1 MSTVKKLA
9 KNTSMI
15 FASQIMNY
23 ILLFIGTIYTSRYL
37 GPEGYGIL
45 STGVALTTVF
55 AVIGDLGLGTITVR
69 EVARDKSL
77 TNKYIVNTAL
87 MKVILSIVMIILIIL
102 AVRIINYPQEI
113 SIVIYILTLSIIFST
128 FSGIFGSIFQAYEKM
143 EYGAIGGIWTSLLT
157 FICLML
163 AIYFNLNIFAFAFI
177 NVIISVLNLIYMVG
191 IFVWKFFLPKMDIN
205 LDLWKH
211 DIKLDWNFWKPVII
225 QALPLSIAVIFSTI
239 LFKLDTILLSIM
251 KGTLVVGWY
260 NVAYNILQALMFI
273 PSAFTAS
280 VFPLLSIFHISS
292 KESLEGTYQKSF
304 KYLSILGI
312 PIAVLITLL
321 ADKIILIIYPEEF
334 IPSIIA
340 LKILVWVVPFT
351 FMTIA
356 FGTILTAINKQN
368 LLMKVVFIILIL
380 NLILN
385 LILIPQF
392 SYIGS
397 AVVTV
402 ISELITFIIYFYY
415 TSKFICKI
423 KFTDTLIK
431 TIISSGIMGLFII
444 YTSTNLFLV
453 ILLAVIIYFTSLIL
467 LNTFSKE
474 ELKLF
479 KQILGVIA

>member
-1 MSTVKKLA
+1 MSIVKKLA

-15 FASQIMNY
+15 FTSQIINY

-87 MKVILSIVMIILIIL
+87 MKVILSIVMVILIII
-102 AVRIINYPQEI
+102 AVKIINYSPEI
-113 SIVIYILTLSIIFST
+113 NTVIYILTLSVIFNT
-128 FSGIFGSIFQAYEKM
+128 FSGILGSIFQAYEKM
-143 EYGAIGGIWTSLLT
+143 EYGAIAGIWASALT

-177 NVIISVLNLIYMVG
+177 NVIISALSLIYMAS
-191 IFVWKFFLPKMDIN
+191 IFVWKFFLPKMDVD
-205 LDLWKH
+205 LDLWKP
-211 DIKLDWNFWKPVII
+211 DINVDWNFWKPVII
-225 QALPLSIAVIFSTI
+225 QALPLSIAIIFSTI

-251 KGTLVVGWY
+251 EGTLVVGWY
-260 NVAYNILQALMFI
+260 SVAYNILQALMFI

-280 VFPLLSIFHISS
+280 VFPLLSVFHISS
-292 KESLEGTYQKSF
+292 KESLEVTYQKSF

-312 PIAVLITLL
+312 PITILITLL
-321 ADKIILIIYPEEF
+321 ADKIILFIYPQGF

-351 FMTIA
+351 FMTIT

-368 LLMKVVFIILIL
+368 LLMKIVFIILIF

-392 SYIGS
+392 SYVGS
-397 AVVTV
+397 AVATV
-402 ISELITFIIYFYY
+402 ISELITFIIYFHYI
-415 TSKFICKI
+415 SKFICRI

-431 TIISSGIMGLFII
+431 IIIASGIMGLFII
-444 YTSTNLFLV
+444 YASMNLFLV
-453 ILLAVIIYFTSLIL
+453 ILLAAIIYFVSLIL

-474 ELKLF
+474 ELNLF
-479 KQILGVIA
+479 KQMLGVIK